1 MDCDDARDGPNK
13 IDAGFLAVGLAA
25 TRRLSQLFGMYNN
38 LAQIATPSGLLNVR
52 WEPAQR
58 QILFDYNGRTTTRPD
73 GNIYQSLAQIVY
85 GHDLAS
91 DVVLSNV
98 RVFEGRPSIQSF
110 RDGAAADSGL
120 LSALPDCD
128 WSDYALDLMAF
139 QATMGGAG
147 APFPVDVGPLTP
159 ERSPR
164 KERDHF

>member
-1 MDCDDARDGPNK
+1 M
-13 IDAGFLAVGLAA
+13 
-25 TRRLSQLFGMYNN
+25 SNN
-38 LAQIATPSGLLNVR
+38 LAQIATPSGLLAVR
-52 WEPAQR
+52 WEATQR
-58 QILFDYNGRTTTRPD
+58 TVLFDYNGRTMSKPD

-85 GHDLAS
+85 GHDIAS

-110 RDGAAADSGL
+110 RDGNAADSGL

-139 QATMGGAG
+139 QATMGIAG
-147 APFPVDVGPLTP
+147 APFPVDAGPLTP

-164 KERDHF
+164 DRF